1 MKTIYDLVS
10 VIAFA
15 GLAILYLQRSAS
27 SSPDPVAI
35 WKYGAA
41 AFGCALADYLGD
53 HGMPVAAIATFV
65 VLALFSVVA
74 LKPFHVKDR
83 ES

>member
-10 VIAFA
+10 MIAFA

-27 SSPDPVAI
+27 SSPDPVAL
-35 WKYGAA
+35 WKYAVAA
-41 AFGCALADYLGD
+41 IGCGLADYFGD
-53 HGMPVAAIATFV
+53 HGMVIASIATFGA
-65 VLALFSVVA
+65 LALFSVA
-74 LKPFHVKDR
+74 MLKPFQIKDR

>member
-10 VIAFA
+10 IIAFA

-27 SSPDPVAI
+27 SSPDPVAL
-35 WKYGAA
+35 WKYAAA
-41 AFGCALADYLGD
+41 AFGCALADYFGD
-53 HGMPVAAIATFV
+53 HGMAVASILTFAA
-65 VLALFSVVA
+65 LAVFSA
-74 LKPFHVKDR
+74 AMLKPFHVKDR

>member
-10 VIAFA
+10 MIAFA

-27 SSPDPVAI
+27 SSPDPVAL
-35 WKYGAA
+35 WKYAVAA
-41 AFGCALADYLGD
+41 IGCALADYFGD
-53 HGMPVAAIATFV
+53 HGMVIASIATFV
-65 VLALFSVVA
+65 ALALFSIA
-74 LKPFHVKDR
+74 MLKPFQIKDR

>member
-1 MKTIYDLVS
+1 MKNIYDLVS
-10 VIAFA
+10 IIAFA

-27 SSPDPVAI
+27 ESPDPVAL
-35 WKYGAA
+35 WKYAAA
-41 AFGCALADYLGD
+41 AFGCALADYFGD
-53 HGMPVAAIATFV
+53 HGMAIASILTFV
-65 VLALFSVVA
+65 ALAVFSVTM

>member
-10 VIAFA
+10 MIAFA

-27 SSPDPVAI
+27 SSPDPVAL
-35 WKYGAA
+35 WKYAVA
-41 AFGCALADYLGD
+41 AFGCELADYFGD
-53 HGMPVAAIATFV
+53 HGMPLASIATFV
-65 VLALFSVVA
+65 ALAIFSVA
-74 LKPFHVKDR
+74 MLKPFHVKDR